1 MSKITNTRKQNMA
14 KVTGGIYIP
23 HLKNEIVQPALEYL
37 GLGGARAINQ
47 VTGTFLAEG
56 YAGGFTYLKQLG
68 KGPAVGA
75 MQMEPFTYNDI
86 WKNFLLTPKRNHL
99 ANLLKNIAGTFNAD
113 SAGIPK
119 PNTLTGDVFFAAAM
133 CRIFYLRVPTALPLA
148 NDASGMAQYHKK
160 YYNTSLGKAVWQEN
174 VDRFQ
179 QAIDA

>member
-1 MSKITNTRKQNMA
+1 MA

-23 HLKNEIVQPALEYL
+23 HLKNEIIQPALDYL

-119 PNTLTGDVFFAAAM
+119 PNTLTGDIFFAAAM

-148 NDASGMAQYHKK
+148 SDASGMAQYHKK
-160 YYNTSLGKAVWQEN
+160 YYNTSLGKAVWQDN